1 MSAKDNAA
9 VEMTAVKMTEVEKTE
24 VKKTE
29 VKKTESEMKNR
40 SMVLWAILSLSM
52 ANALVGTGISPA
64 LGVIRQSFPDAPGV
78 LVQMIVSLPSL
89 MVIAVAIPFAWLS
102 RRYSVRKLCA
112 AGLVLFLAGGL
123 MGGLASGI
131 YTLVL
136 TRILIGAGYGLM
148 MPLSVGLLS
157 YFFTREEQHRLNGGI
172 VIWSSVSSII
182 CMVLAGYLAAISW
195 RAVFLVYLFGIPCL
209 WLCLKHI
216 PDVTVTGAG
225 GAAGDDRARRARG
238 NLGVIRKTWV
248 YGAGTFVVF
257 VGYFAILNN
266 CSSIILSEGLISG
279 EKVGI
284 IMSFQTVSSLVTGLY
299 IGKLKKLLGRYMGTF
314 IWLCIGGLLSL
325 YAKNSLALTMLGL
338 VLFGIALASAVGT
351 FNAEACI
358 ACERDESLAAG
369 SVIMFMRSLGQ
380 FSSPLVLGFMARTA
394 GASDIRFPYE
404 GAALLS
410 VVMMGVFWVNGLV
423 RSSLKKQAAC

>member
-9 VEMTAVKMTEVEKTE
+9 VEM
-24 VKKTE
+24 TE

-238 NLGVIRKTWV
+238 I
-248 YGAGTFVVF
+248 
-257 VGYFAILNN
+257 
-266 CSSIILSEGLISG
+266 
-279 EKVGI
+279 
-284 IMSFQTVSSLVTGLY
+284 
-299 IGKLKKLLGRYMGTF
+299 
-314 IWLCIGGLLSL
+314 
-325 YAKNSLALTMLGL
+325 
-338 VLFGIALASAVGT
+338 LASSGKH
-351 FNAEACI
+351 
-358 ACERDESLAAG
+358 G
-369 SVIMFMRSLGQ
+369 SMGPE
-380 FSSPLVLGFMARTA
+380 PLWCL
-394 GASDIRFPYE
+394 
-404 GAALLS
+404 
-410 VVMMGVFWVNGLV
+410 
-423 RSSLKKQAAC
+423 

>member
-9 VEMTAVKMTEVEKTE
+9 VEMTAVKMTEVE
-24 VKKTE
+24 KTE

-64 LGVIRQSFPDAPGV
+64 LGVIRQNFPDAPGV

-248 YGAGTFVVF
+248 YGAGTF
-257 VGYFAILNN
+257 AILNN

-314 IWLCIGGLLSL
+314 IWLCSIGGLLSL

>member
-131 YTLVL
+131 YPLVL
-136 TRILIGAGYGLM
+136 TRILIGAGYVMGDQ
-148 MPLSVGLLS
+148 VFQLLS
-157 YFFTREEQHRLNGGI
+157 
-172 VIWSSVSSII
+172 
-182 CMVLAGYLAAISW
+182 
-195 RAVFLVYLFGIPCL
+195 
-209 WLCLKHI
+209 
-216 PDVTVTGAG
+216 
-225 GAAGDDRARRARG
+225 
-238 NLGVIRKTWV
+238 
-248 YGAGTFVVF
+248 
-257 VGYFAILNN
+257 
-266 CSSIILSEGLISG
+266 
-279 EKVGI
+279 
-284 IMSFQTVSSLVTGLY
+284 
-299 IGKLKKLLGRYMGTF
+299 
-314 IWLCIGGLLSL
+314 
-325 YAKNSLALTMLGL
+325 
-338 VLFGIALASAVGT
+338 
-351 FNAEACI
+351 
-358 ACERDESLAAG
+358 
-369 SVIMFMRSLGQ
+369 
-380 FSSPLVLGFMARTA
+380 
-394 GASDIRFPYE
+394 
-404 GAALLS
+404 
-410 VVMMGVFWVNGLV
+410 
-423 RSSLKKQAAC
+423 

>member
-1 MSAKDNAA
+1 MSAKDNTAVEMAA
-9 VEMTAVKMTEVEKTE
+9 VEMTAVEKAEAEKTE
-24 VKKTE
+24 
-29 VKKTESEMKNR
+29 SQMKNR

-64 LGVIRQSFPDAPGV
+64 LGVIRQNFPDAPGV

-216 PDVTVTGAG
+216 PD
-225 GAAGDDRARRARG
+225 
-238 NLGVIRKTWV
+238 
-248 YGAGTFVVF
+248 GAGTFVVF

-299 IGKLKKLLGRYMGTF
+299 IGKLKKLLGRYMSTF
-314 IWLCIGGLLSL
+314 IWLCSIGGLLSL

>member
-1 MSAKDNAA
+1 MSTKDN
-9 VEMTAVKMTEVEKTE
+9 TAGEL
-24 VKKTE
+24 
-29 VKKTESEMKNR
+29 KNR
-40 SMVLWAILSLSM
+40 SMVLWAVLSLSM

-64 LGVIRQSFPDAPGV
+64 LGVIRQTFPDAPGV

-89 MVIAVAIPFAWLS
+89 MVIAAAIPFTWLS
-102 RRYSVRKLCA
+102 KRYSVRKLCGT
-112 AGLVLFLAGGL
+112 GLVLFLAGGL
-123 MGGLASGI
+123 LGGLATGI

-216 PDVTVTGAG
+216 PDVTAAG
-225 GAAGDDRARRARG
+225 NGAAGNENGVPAGAG
-238 NLGVIRKTWV
+238 HHSFGTLGVIKKIWV
-248 YGAGTFVVF
+248 YGIGTFVVF

-266 CSSIILSEGLISG
+266 CSAIILSEGLISG

-284 IMSFQTVSSLVTGLY
+284 IMSFQTVSSLVTGLC
-299 IGKLKKLLGRYMGTF
+299 IGKLKNILGRHMSTF
-314 IWLCIGGLLSL
+314 IWLCAIGGLLSL
-325 YAKNSLALTMLGL
+325 YAKNSLALTILGL

-358 ACERDESLAAG
+358 ACEKEESLAAG

-380 FSSPLVLGFMARTA
+380 FSSPLVLGFMARAA
-394 GASDIRFPYE
+394 GVLDIRFPYE

-410 VVMMGVFWVNGLV
+410 VVMLGVFWVKGL
-423 RSSLKKQAAC
+423 SS

>member
-1 MSAKDNAA
+1 M
-9 VEMTAVKMTEVEKTE
+9 
-24 VKKTE
+24 
-29 VKKTESEMKNR
+29 
-40 SMVLWAILSLSM
+40 
-52 ANALVGTGISPA
+52 
-64 LGVIRQSFPDAPGV
+64 
-78 LVQMIVSLPSL
+78 
-89 MVIAVAIPFAWLS
+89 
-102 RRYSVRKLCA
+102 
-112 AGLVLFLAGGL
+112 
-123 MGGLASGI
+123 
-131 YTLVL
+131 
-136 TRILIGAGYGLM
+136 
-148 MPLSVGLLS
+148 
-157 YFFTREEQHRLNGGI
+157 
-172 VIWSSVSSII
+172 
-182 CMVLAGYLAAISW
+182 
-195 RAVFLVYLFGIPCL
+195 
-209 WLCLKHI
+209 
-216 PDVTVTGAG
+216 
-225 GAAGDDRARRARG
+225 
-238 NLGVIRKTWV
+238 
-248 YGAGTFVVF
+248 F

-299 IGKLKKLLGRYMGTF
+299 IGKLKKLLGRYMSTF
-314 IWLCIGGLLSL
+314 IWLCSIGGLLSL

>member
-1 MSAKDNAA
+1 MSTKDN
-9 VEMTAVKMTEVEKTE
+9 TAGEL
-24 VKKTE
+24 
-29 VKKTESEMKNR
+29 KNR
-40 SMVLWAILSLSM
+40 SMVLWAVLSLSM

-64 LGVIRQSFPDAPGV
+64 LGVIRQTFPDAPGV

-89 MVIAVAIPFAWLS
+89 MVIAAAIPFTWLS
-102 RRYSVRKLCA
+102 RRYSVRKLCGT
-112 AGLVLFLAGGL
+112 GLVLFLAGGL
-123 MGGLASGI
+123 LGGLATGI

-216 PDVTVTGAG
+216 PDVTAAGNEAAGNENGVPAGAG
-225 GAAGDDRARRARG
+225 HHSFGT
-238 NLGVIRKTWV
+238 LGVIKKIWV
-248 YGAGTFVVF
+248 YGIGTFVVF

-266 CSSIILSEGLISG
+266 CSAIILSEGLIRG

-284 IMSFQTVSSLVTGLY
+284 IMSFQTVSSLVTGLC
-299 IGKLKKLLGRYMGTF
+299 IGKLKNILGRYMSTF
-314 IWLCIGGLLSL
+314 IWLCAIGGLLSL
-325 YAKNSLALTMLGL
+325 YAKNSLALTILGL

-358 ACERDESLAAG
+358 ACEKEESLAAG

-380 FSSPLVLGFMARTA
+380 FSSPLVLGFMARAA
-394 GASDIRFPYE
+394 GVLDIRFPYE

-410 VVMMGVFWVNGLV
+410 VVMLGVFWVKGL
-423 RSSLKKQAAC
+423 SS

>member
-9 VEMTAVKMTEVEKTE
+9 VEM
-24 VKKTE
+24 TE

-157 YFFTREEQHRLNGGI
+157 YFFT
-172 VIWSSVSSII
+172 
-182 CMVLAGYLAAISW
+182 
-195 RAVFLVYLFGIPCL
+195 
-209 WLCLKHI
+209 
-216 PDVTVTGAG
+216 
-225 GAAGDDRARRARG
+225 
-238 NLGVIRKTWV
+238 
-248 YGAGTFVVF
+248 
-257 VGYFAILNN
+257 
-266 CSSIILSEGLISG
+266 EGS
-279 EKVGI
+279 
-284 IMSFQTVSSLVTGLY
+284 
-299 IGKLKKLLGRYMGTF
+299 
-314 IWLCIGGLLSL
+314 
-325 YAKNSLALTMLGL
+325 
-338 VLFGIALASAVGT
+338 ALASGPVSHPSYAWCWPGT
-351 FNAEACI
+351 WLPYPGGRCFWCI
-358 ACERDESLAAG
+358 CLEYHVCG
-369 SVIMFMRSLGQ
+369 C
-380 FSSPLVLGFMARTA
+380 
-394 GASDIRFPYE
+394 
-404 GAALLS
+404 ALSIFL
-410 VVMMGVFWVNGLV
+410 M
-423 RSSLKKQAAC
+423 